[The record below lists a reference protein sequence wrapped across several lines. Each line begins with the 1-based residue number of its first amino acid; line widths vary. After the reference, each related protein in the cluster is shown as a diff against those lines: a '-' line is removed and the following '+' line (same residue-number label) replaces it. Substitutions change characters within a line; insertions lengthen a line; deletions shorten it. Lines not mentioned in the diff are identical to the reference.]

1 VIDGAVAMAWTV
13 ADLWLGDGV
22 LEAVRTE
29 FAATVDRV
37 GEGARRSAIAEVD
50 GA

>member
-1 VIDGAVAMAWTV
+1 MAWTV

-22 LEAVRTE
+22 LDAVRAE
-29 FAATVDRV
+29 FAATMDRV
-37 GEGARRSAIAEVD
+37 GEEARRSAIGEVG